1 VQTITIQ
8 TLLTTMVL
16 APILF
21 LGAQMKLLAIITR
34 MPTQMMAPA
43 CTLGALTQGQTIMK
57 IGPTQT
63 MALASIVIIIAV
75 AQIQTQIIMMK
86 LLR

>member
-1 VQTITIQ
+1 
-8 TLLTTMVL
+8 MVL